1 MIQVGTNLFV
11 TDNSGARNVQCIKVL
26 HKPKQ
31 QMGYTGATLVVS
43 VQSLV
48 RKQKSKVKKGHMYRA
63 IVCETKRMKPRAD
76 GSLLRCSRN
85 TVILLSLQ
93 NNPIGSRIQGLTPY
107 ELRVKNHMKI
117 LSLSLANLSL
127 IHI

>member
-11 TDNSGARNVQCIKVL
+11 ADNSGARNVQFIKVL

-107 ELRVKNHMKI
+107 EFRVKNHMKL
-117 LSLSLANLSL
+117 LSLSLAN
-127 IHI
+127 I

>member
-11 TDNSGARNVQCIKVL
+11 ADNSGARNVQCIKVL

-107 ELRVKNHMKI
+107 ELRVKNHMKL
-117 LSLSLANLSL
+117 LSLSLSL

>member
-11 TDNSGARNVQCIKVL
+11 ADNSGARNVQCIKVL

-93 NNPIGSRIQGLTPY
+93 NNPIGSHIQGFTT
-107 ELRVKNHMKI
+107 
-117 LSLSLANLSL
+117 
-127 IHI
+127 

>member
-11 TDNSGARNVQCIKVL
+11 ADNSGARNVQCIKVL

-93 NNPIGSRIQGLTPY
+93 NNPIGSRIQGFTPY
-107 ELRVKNHMKI
+107 ELRVKNHMKL
-117 LSLSLANLSL
+117 LSLSLAN
-127 IHI
+127 I

>member
-11 TDNSGARNVQCIKVL
+11 ADNSGARNVQCIKVL

-48 RKQKSKVKKGHMYRA
+48 RKQKSKVKKGNMYRA

-107 ELRVKNHMKI
+107 ELRVKNHMKL
-117 LSLSLANLSL
+117 LSLSLAN
-127 IHI
+127 I

>member
-1 MIQVGTNLFV
+1 MIQVRTNLFV
-11 TDNSGARNVQCIKVL
+11 ADNSGARNVQCIKVL

-107 ELRVKNHMKI
+107 ELRVKNHMKL
-117 LSLSLANLSL
+117 LSLSLAN
-127 IHI
+127 I

>member
-11 TDNSGARNVQCIKVL
+11 ADNSGARNVQCIKVL

-107 ELRVKNHMKI
+107 ELRVKNHMKL
-117 LSLSLANLSL
+117 LSLSLANTCFKE
-127 IHI
+127 

>member
-11 TDNSGARNVQCIKVL
+11 ADNSGARNVQCIKVL

-63 IVCETKRMKPRAD
+63 IVCETKRTKPRAD

-107 ELRVKNHMKI
+107 ELRVKNHMKL
-117 LSLSLANLSL
+117 LSLSLAN
-127 IHI
+127 I

>member
-11 TDNSGARNVQCIKVL
+11 ADNSGARSVQCIKVL

-48 RKQKSKVKKGHMYRA
+48 RKTKSKVKKGHMYRA

-76 GSLLRCSRN
+76 GSFLRCSRN

-107 ELRVKNHMKI
+107 ELRIKNHMKL
-117 LSLSLANLSL
+117 LSLSLAN
-127 IHI
+127 I

>member
-11 TDNSGARNVQCIKVL
+11 ADNSGARNVQCIKVL

-76 GSLLRCSRN
+76 CSLLQCSRN

-107 ELRVKNHMKI
+107 ELRVKNHMKL
-117 LSLSLANLSL
+117 LSLSLAN
-127 IHI
+127 I

>member
-11 TDNSGARNVQCIKVL
+11 ADNSGARNVQCIKVL

-93 NNPIGSRIQGLTPY
+93 NNPIGYCIQSLIPY
-107 ELRVKNHMKI
+107 ELRVKNHMKL
-117 LSLSLANLSL
+117 LSLSLAN
-127 IHI
+127 I

>member
-11 TDNSGARNVQCIKVL
+11 ADNSGARNVQCIKVL

-107 ELRVKNHMKI
+107 ELRVKNHMKL
-117 LSLSLANLSL
+117 LSLSLAN
-127 IHI
+127 I

>member
-11 TDNSGARNVQCIKVL
+11 ADNSGARTVQCIKVL
-26 HKPKQ
+26 NKPKQ

-63 IVCETKRMKPRAD
+63 IVCETKRTKSRAD
-76 GSLLRCSRN
+76 GSLLRCARN

-107 ELRVKNHMKI
+107 ELRVKNHMKL
-117 LSLSLANLSL
+117 LSLSLAN
-127 IHI
+127 I

>member
-11 TDNSGARNVQCIKVL
+11 ADNSGARNVQCIKVL

-63 IVCETKRMKPRAD
+63 IVCETKRMKPRD
-76 GSLLRCSRN
+76 YGSLLRCSRN

-107 ELRVKNHMKI
+107 ELRVKNHMKL
-117 LSLSLANLSL
+117 LSLSLAN
-127 IHI
+127 I

>member
-1 MIQVGTNLFV
+1 MIQVGTHLFV
-11 TDNSGARNVQCIKVL
+11 ADNSGARNVQCIKVL

-107 ELRVKNHMKI
+107 ELRVKNHMKL
-117 LSLSLANLSL
+117 LSLSLAN
-127 IHI
+127 I

>member
-1 MIQVGTNLFV
+1 MIQMQSNLFV
-11 TDNSGARNVQCIKVL
+11 ADNSGARNVQCIKVL

-107 ELRVKNHMKI
+107 ELRVKNHMKL
-117 LSLSLANLSL
+117 LSLSLAN
-127 IHI
+127 I

>member
-11 TDNSGARNVQCIKVL
+11 ADNSGARNVQCIKVL

-31 QMGYTGATLVVS
+31 QMGYTGATLVVVS

-107 ELRVKNHMKI
+107 ELRVKNHMKL
-117 LSLSLANLSL
+117 LSLSLAN
-127 IHI
+127 I

>member
-11 TDNSGARNVQCIKVL
+11 ADNSGARYVQCIKVL

-107 ELRVKNHMKI
+107 ELRVKNHMKL
-117 LSLSLANLSL
+117 LSLSLAN
-127 IHI
+127 I

>member
-11 TDNSGARNVQCIKVL
+11 ADNSGARNVQCIKVL

-63 IVCETKRMKPRAD
+63 IVCESKRMKPRAD

-107 ELRVKNHMKI
+107 ELRVKNHMKL
-117 LSLSLANLSL
+117 LSLSLAN
-127 IHI
+127 I

>member
-11 TDNSGARNVQCIKVL
+11 ADNSGARNVQCIKVL

-63 IVCETKRMKPRAD
+63 IVCETKGMKPRAD

-107 ELRVKNHMKI
+107 ELRVKNHMKL
-117 LSLSLANLSL
+117 LSLSLAN
-127 IHI
+127 I

>member
-11 TDNSGARNVQCIKVL
+11 ADNSGARTVQCIKVL
-26 HKPKQ
+26 NKPKQ

-63 IVCETKRMKPRAD
+63 IVCETKRMKSRAD
-76 GSLLRCSRN
+76 GSLLRCARN

-107 ELRVKNHMKI
+107 ELRVKNHMKL
-117 LSLSLANLSL
+117 LSLSLAN
-127 IHI
+127 I

>member
-11 TDNSGARNVQCIKVL
+11 ADNYGARNVQCIKVL

-107 ELRVKNHMKI
+107 ELRVKNHMKL
-117 LSLSLANLSL
+117 LSLSLAN
-127 IHI
+127 I

>member
-11 TDNSGARNVQCIKVL
+11 ADNSGARNVQCIKHL
-26 HKPKQ
+26 QEPKQ

-107 ELRVKNHMKI
+107 ELRVKNHMKL
-117 LSLSLANLSL
+117 LSLSLAN
-127 IHI
+127 I

>member
-11 TDNSGARNVQCIKVL
+11 ADNSGARNVQCIKVL

-76 GSLLRCSRN
+76 GSLLRCSIN

-107 ELRVKNHMKI
+107 ELRVKNHMKL
-117 LSLSLANLSL
+117 LSLSLAN
-127 IHI
+127 I

>member
-1 MIQVGTNLFV
+1 MIQVGTNLFAA
-11 TDNSGARNVQCIKVL
+11 DNSGARNVHCIKVL

-107 ELRVKNHMKI
+107 ELRVKNHMKL
-117 LSLSLANLSL
+117 LSLSLAN
-127 IHI
+127 I

>member
-11 TDNSGARNVQCIKVL
+11 ADNSGARNVQCIKVL

-93 NNPIGSRIQGLTPY
+93 NNPIGSRIKGLTPY
-107 ELRVKNHMKI
+107 ELRVKNHMKL
-117 LSLSLANLSL
+117 LSLSLAN
-127 IHI
+127 I

>member
-107 ELRVKNHMKI
+107 ELRVKNHMKL
-117 LSLSLANLSL
+117 LSLSLAN
-127 IHI
+127 I

>member
-11 TDNSGARNVQCIKVL
+11 ADNSGARSVQCIKVL

-48 RKQKSKVKKGHMYRA
+48 RKQKVGKKRSYVQSYCM
-63 IVCETKRMKPRAD
+63 
-76 GSLLRCSRN
+76 
-85 TVILLSLQ
+85 
-93 NNPIGSRIQGLTPY
+93 
-107 ELRVKNHMKI
+107 
-117 LSLSLANLSL
+117 
-127 IHI
+127 

>member
-11 TDNSGARNVQCIKVL
+11 ADNSGARTVQCIKVL
-26 HKPKQ
+26 NKPKQ

-107 ELRVKNHMKI
+107 ELRVKNHMKL
-117 LSLSLANLSL
+117 LSLSLAN
-127 IHI
+127 I

>member
-11 TDNSGARNVQCIKVL
+11 ADNSGARNVQCIKVL
-26 HKPKQ
+26 HKSKQ

-107 ELRVKNHMKI
+107 ELRVKNHMKL
-117 LSLSLANLSL
+117 LSLSLAN
-127 IHI
+127 I

>member
-11 TDNSGARNVQCIKVL
+11 ADNSGARNVQCIKVL

-48 RKQKSKVKKGHMYRA
+48 RKQKSKVKKGHMYRP

-107 ELRVKNHMKI
+107 ELRVKNHMKL
-117 LSLSLANLSL
+117 LSLSLAN
-127 IHI
+127 I

>member
-11 TDNSGARNVQCIKVL
+11 ADNSGARNVQCIKVL

-76 GSLLRCSRN
+76 GSLLKCSRN

-107 ELRVKNHMKI
+107 ELRVKNHMKL
-117 LSLSLANLSL
+117 LSLSLAN
-127 IHI
+127 I

>member
-11 TDNSGARNVQCIKVL
+11 ADNSGARNVQCIKVL

-48 RKQKSKVKKGHMYRA
+48 RKQKSKVKKGHMYKA

-107 ELRVKNHMKI
+107 ELRVKNHMKL
-117 LSLSLANLSL
+117 LSLSLAN
-127 IHI
+127 I

>member
-11 TDNSGARNVQCIKVL
+11 ADNSGARHVQCIKVL

-107 ELRVKNHMKI
+107 ELRVKNHMKL
-117 LSLSLANLSL
+117 LSLSLAN
-127 IHI
+127 I

>member
-11 TDNSGARNVQCIKVL
+11 SDNSGARNVQCIKVL

-107 ELRVKNHMKI
+107 ELRVKNHMKL
-117 LSLSLANLSL
+117 LSLSLAN
-127 IHI
+127 I

>member
-11 TDNSGARNVQCIKVL
+11 ADNSGARNVQCIKVL

-107 ELRVKNHMKI
+107 DLRVKNHMKL
-117 LSLSLANLSL
+117 LSLSLAN
-127 IHI
+127 I

>member
-11 TDNSGARNVQCIKVL
+11 ADNSGARNVQCIKVL

-76 GSLLRCSRN
+76 GSFLRCSRN

-107 ELRVKNHMKI
+107 ELRVKNHMKL
-117 LSLSLANLSL
+117 LSLSLAN
-127 IHI
+127 I

>member
-11 TDNSGARNVQCIKVL
+11 ADNSGARNVQCIKVL
-26 HKPKQ
+26 NKPKQ

-107 ELRVKNHMKI
+107 ELRVKNHMKL
-117 LSLSLANLSL
+117 LSLSLAN
-127 IHI
+127 I

>member
-11 TDNSGARNVQCIKVL
+11 ADNSGARSVQCIKVL

-48 RKQKSKVKKGHMYRA
+48 RKQKSKVKKSHMYRA

-76 GSLLRCSRN
+76 GSLLRCARN

-107 ELRVKNHMKI
+107 ELRVKNHMKL
-117 LSLSLANLSL
+117 LSLSLAN
-127 IHI
+127 I